1 MYHADDD
8 ILETI
13 FEEVCVQCV
22 YSVCKVCDL
31 IDLIHLLLHLLAF
44 FLPPPFHNTSSSRIS
59 DNQLSLKWIAPL
71 FHTT

>member
-22 YSVCKVCDL
+22 YSVCTVCVKYV
-31 IDLIHLLLHLLAF
+31 I
-44 FLPPPFHNTSSSRIS
+44 
-59 DNQLSLKWIAPL
+59 
-71 FHTT
+71 

>member
-1 MYHADDD
+1 MPTMTFWKLY
-8 ILETI
+8 LKK
-13 FEEVCVQCV
+13 FV

>member
-22 YSVCKVCDL
+22 YSVCKVYV
-31 IDLIHLLLHLLAF
+31 I
-44 FLPPPFHNTSSSRIS
+44 
-59 DNQLSLKWIAPL
+59 
-71 FHTT
+71 

>member
-31 IDLIHLLLHLLAF
+31 ID
-44 FLPPPFHNTSSSRIS
+44 
-59 DNQLSLKWIAPL
+59 
-71 FHTT
+71 

>member
-31 IDLIHLLLHLLAF
+31 IDLIRYCSISS
-44 FLPPPFHNTSSSRIS
+44 PSSSPLLSTTLPHHASGTIS
-59 DNQLSLKWIAPL
+59 YR
-71 FHTT
+71 